1 MNCLKILLLGNPNLF
16 HTWTPKEWINLL
28 LVCKQWRDYLYL
40 DNQLAIDWGCDND
53 LPLRF
58 ACKYGFE
65 ERVTA
70 LLLNPIVNPAA
81 LDNSPLMVAC
91 AGGHLNIVN
100 RLLSITPLAPRIEI
114 LIASLVKGH
123 LKVSLALLKSG
134 RVDLSVQPM
143 ISGLEVQQK
152 LAKQNNCS
160 LALTLAVQLGDNPEL
175 IVPLFV
181 QTPNSSSL
189 LLKEKCWK
197 SIDIL
202 LERINDLSGRELTD
216 AFLSRLDCPIEA
228 DILQR
233 WLDRLGKNAADTE
246 WLNLMLSKLTNPEA
260 IARLLDNNT
269 CNSLFLKSKQFSDQ
283 LTNASAAGH
292 LPLLRVLTKPECV
305 ESIPHVLLHQCFLQ
319 SILHEQLECIAYYLS
334 LRVIDPSYN
343 NNQAICFAAEKG
355 NIPIVQLLLDP
366 NSGVAAFARLNTPLK
381 TACKKGDLKLAQL
394 FLDSSFRCFVDSNCL
409 HSAIESNNLKMVE
422 FILSHSREPLTLS
435 RDMFRQALQS
445 SEIMALLSQNYPSHI
460 AVPEVEVLRQ
470 IIEECLSKA
479 QLEWLPAFVDSRL
492 VLSEEIE
499 NYIVSKRY
507 HQVNRER
514 TELQPA
520 ALPIFKAL
528 LSSGV
533 GRVSL
538 SLRRA
543 EKMIFTL
550 TKYKEWLTLITAGFN
565 VEDFLNSEPL
575 ERELFQ
581 SKIALSLLKE
591 NPEFVSL
598 RPFLGALK
606 FNCSHATI
614 KRAQNEIESW
624 FALHQK

>member
-16 HTWTPKEWINLL
+16 HNWTPREWINLL

-58 ACKYGFE
+58 ACKNGFE
-65 ERVTA
+65 ERVST

-91 AGGHLNIVN
+91 VGGHLNIVN
-100 RLLSITPLAPRIEI
+100 QLLPITPLAPRIEI

-123 LKVSLALLKSG
+123 TEVSLALLKSG
-134 RVDLSVQPM
+134 RVDLSAQP
-143 ISGLEVQQK
+143 ILSGLDAQQR

-160 LALTLAVQLGDNPEL
+160 LALALAVQLGDNPEL

-181 QTPNSSSL
+181 QTHNSSSL
-189 LLKEKCWK
+189 LFKKKCWK
-197 SIDIL
+197 SIDCL
-202 LERINDLSGRELTD
+202 LERINDLSVRELTD
-216 AFLSRLDCPIEA
+216 VFLSRLDCPIEA

-233 WLDRLGKNAADTE
+233 WLNRLGKTAADSE
-246 WLNLMLSKLTNPEA
+246 WLNLMLTKLTNLEA
-260 IARLLDNNT
+260 IARLLENNS

-283 LTNASAAGH
+283 LANASASGH
-292 LPLLRVLTKPECV
+292 LPLLKVLTKPECV
-305 ESIPHVLLHQCFLQ
+305 ESITHILLHQCFLQ
-319 SILHEQLECIAYYLS
+319 SILHEQLECVAHYLS
-334 LRVIDPSYN
+334 LRVIDPSYR

-355 NIPIVQLLLDP
+355 NISIVQLLLD
-366 NSGVAAFARLNTPLK
+366 NGAAAFARLNTPLK
-381 TACKKGDLKLAQL
+381 TACKCGNLELAQL
-394 FLDSSFRCFVDSNCL
+394 FLDSSFRCFVDSSCL
-409 HSAIESNNLKMVE
+409 HSAIESNNIRMVE
-422 FILSHSREPLTLS
+422 FILSHSQESLILS
-435 RDMFRQALQS
+435 REMFREALEN
-445 SEIMALLSQNYPSHI
+445 SEIMTLLSQNYPAHI
-460 AVPEVEVLRQ
+460 VIQDVETLRE

-479 QLEWLPAFVDSRL
+479 QLEWLPTFVDSRL

-499 NYIVSKRY
+499 NYIVSKHY

-514 TELQPA
+514 TELQKA

-550 TKYKEWLTLITAGFN
+550 TKYKEWLTLITAGLN
-565 VEDFLNSEPL
+565 VEDFLNSEIL
-575 ERELFQ
+575 DRELFQ
-581 SKIALSLLKE
+581 AKIVLSFLKE
-591 NPEFVSL
+591 NPQFVSL
-598 RPFLGALK
+598 RPFLSALK
-606 FNCSHATI
+606 FTCSHSTI
-614 KRAQNEIESW
+614 KRAQNEIEFW